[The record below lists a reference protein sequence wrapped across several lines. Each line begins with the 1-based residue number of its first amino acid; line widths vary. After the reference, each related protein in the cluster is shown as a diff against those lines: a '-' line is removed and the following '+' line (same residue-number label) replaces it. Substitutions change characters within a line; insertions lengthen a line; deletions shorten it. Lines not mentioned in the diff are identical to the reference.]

1 MSANPKPE
9 PDPDRFESATD
20 QAIAAC
26 GGDARLAVTALIV
39 TNEFLE
45 SEVCELTLNRR
56 PSRPYISYKM
66 ADLTSPRV
74 APLSAA
80 LVRAGRGRFFDTRF
94 PLNLYTFE

>member
-20 QAIAAC
+20 QVIAAC
-26 GGDARLAVTALIV
+26 GGDARLAVAALIV

-66 ADLTSPRV
+66 AGLTSPGCPAVGGSGSRWPG
-74 APLSAA
+74 PLFWHS
-80 LVRAGRGRFFDTRF
+80 LSIE
-94 PLNLYTFE
+94 PLYF